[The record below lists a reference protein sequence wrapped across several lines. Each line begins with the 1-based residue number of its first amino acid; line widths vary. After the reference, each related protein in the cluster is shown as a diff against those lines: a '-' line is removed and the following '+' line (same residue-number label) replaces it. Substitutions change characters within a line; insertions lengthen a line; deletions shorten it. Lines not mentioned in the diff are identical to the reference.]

1 MSNEKSISNFTNDF
15 SDAARSMEV
24 VKNSLIPGDL
34 ESMNNFTKAMQ
45 EMQLHLWKEGV
56 SMTQKS
62 LTKKMIDEIR

>member
-15 SDAARSMEV
+15 SDAARNMEV